1 MKYVIVYVLSTF
13 VLSGQVMIT
22 EVMYNPAG
30 SDSPNE
36 FVEIFN
42 HSDTTVI
49 LTNWSIK
56 DISATDNF
64 LVTDQTA
71 DISLAA
77 GAFAV
82 IVEGD
87 YDGIMYQDII
97 PDSSIIIYVGTTT
110 IGNILGNT
118 ADSLFLC
125 NEHGDTVSI
134 VGWNQA
140 APAGYS
146 WEKIE
151 LLAVEAA
158 ANWGFSRDSLGTPG
172 RINSLQ
178 PLSTDGAIIPDST
191 WHTPVYPCENQTV
204 TLHLAVANIGIT
216 PFSSALE
223 ISADNTPILTAVVP
237 LLAPRD
243 TLLISLEI
251 GGFTPGPHYLHLRF
265 VVPGDQDTINNL
277 ASDTIQVSYPFGT
290 LQINEFLAQ
299 PASGKTEFVEL
310 YSFQSINLKNWGISD
325 NSKTIRR
332 MPAVEIT
339 ADSYILISPDSS
351 YLPDIPI
358 TGVLIVPETSW
369 PTLNNS
375 ADAIYIFDN
384 TGMLIDSLIYDQDWT
399 LEQYR
404 SCEKLRP
411 QLISN
416 KSSNWHISIAVA
428 GATPG
433 RKNSIFT
440 ETRYDRGSV
449 AYTPNP
455 FFPLDPNPANQLTI
469 HYQLPFELAIVK
481 LEIFDTLGR
490 SIVAPYWNIPV
501 AGEGILTWDGNN
513 KNGERVRVGLYILK
527 FSVRDR
533 LSSKTWEDVQTIAV
547 AVK

>member
-1 MKYVIVYVLSTF
+1 VLSTIM
-13 VLSGQVMIT
+13 LSGQVMIT

-64 LVTDQTA
+64 ILAGQTA

-87 YDGIMYQDII
+87 YDGIMYQNII

-118 ADSLFLC
+118 TDSLFLC
-125 NEHGDTVSI
+125 NEPGDTVSE
-134 VGWNQA
+134 VSWNQA
-140 APAGYS
+140 TPAGYS

-151 LLAVEAA
+151 LLAVEDA
-158 ANWGFSRDSLGTPG
+158 ANWGISLDSLGTPG

-178 PLSTDGAIIPDST
+178 PLSTDGIIIPDST
-191 WHTPVYPCENQTV
+191 WHTPVYPSENQTV
-204 TLHLAVANIGIT
+204 TLHLTVANIGIAT
-216 PFSSALE
+216 FSSTLK
-223 ISADNTPILTAVVP
+223 ISTDNNPILTAIGP

-243 TLLISLEI
+243 TVRVSLEI
-251 GGFTPGPHYLHLRF
+251 GGFTPGSHYLDLCF
-265 VVPGDQDTINNL
+265 VVPGDQDTLNNL

-290 LQINEFLAQ
+290 LRINEFLAQ
-299 PASGKTEFVEL
+299 PASGQSEFVEL

-325 NSKTIRR
+325 NSKTIR
-332 MPAVEIT
+332 PFPPVEIL
-339 ADSYILISPDSS
+339 ADSYILISPDYS
-351 YLPDIPI
+351 YLPEIPI
-358 TGVLIVPETSW
+358 TGVLIVPELSW
-369 PTLNNS
+369 PILNNT
-375 ADAIYIFDN
+375 ADAIYLFDN
-384 TGMLIDSLIYDQDWT
+384 TGKIIDSLLYDPDWT
-399 LEQYR
+399 IQQYR

-411 QLISN
+411 QLTSN
-416 KSSNWHISIAVA
+416 NSSNWHISIANA

-440 ETRYDRGSV
+440 ETRFNQGSV
-449 AYTPNP
+449 VYSPNP

-481 LEIFDTLGR
+481 LEIFDILGR
-490 SIVAPYWNIPV
+490 SIIAPYWNIPV
-501 AGEGILTWDGNN
+501 AGEGILTWDGHNT
-513 KNGERVRVGLYILK
+513 NGDRVRVGLYILK

-533 LSSKTWEDVQTIAV
+533 LSSKTWEDVQTIVV